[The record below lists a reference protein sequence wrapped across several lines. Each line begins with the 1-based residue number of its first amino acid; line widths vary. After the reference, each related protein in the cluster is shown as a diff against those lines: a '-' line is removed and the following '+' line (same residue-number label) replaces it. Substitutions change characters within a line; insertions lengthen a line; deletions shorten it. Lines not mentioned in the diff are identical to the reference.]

1 MRVTHVIGEGIPNPT
16 SGGGALTAWTV
27 VSHLLDQ
34 GHAVRVVCVLPPEA
48 EPLREERLARLRE
61 LGASVSVVPSRA
73 AEHYGSLRRD
83 LRTRARRAWRP
94 EEEELNPYL
103 VDAPAVRASV
113 AETEPDAVFVYHF
126 EGLAASRTVDAPRLA
141 AVGDPP
147 HLPVWYRLRD
157 GLPHPRALRGLV
169 RVQAVLRHQPDLAVR
184 LLNECSACG
193 AFAAHHAARLRRRG
207 AVDCEYLRTPVPD
220 PLGDGWRAERDRMTA
235 HRRPRLLLLG
245 HLRGIVTIDGLRVFA
260 QQVLPTLERRLG
272 ADGFEVRVVGGHE
285 PPPEVRRA
293 FARPSVR
300 LLGHLEQPDE
310 ELKTADALLV
320 PSRIPL
326 GIRVRIVTA
335 FSYGCPVVTHESS
348 RLGIPE
354 LDHGRNALVG
364 RSGRDLAEAFL
375 RLVSDA
381 ELKERLERGGRETY
395 ERWFAPRV
403 AAGRIAAM
411 LERIVRRPAAVP
423 AR

>member
-1 MRVTHVIGEGIPNPT
+1 
-16 SGGGALTAWTV
+16 
-27 VSHLLDQ
+27 
-34 GHAVRVVCVLPPEA
+34 
-48 EPLREERLARLRE
+48 
-61 LGASVSVVPSRA
+61 
-73 AEHYGSLRRD
+73 
-83 LRTRARRAWRP
+83 
-94 EEEELNPYL
+94 
-103 VDAPAVRASV
+103 
-113 AETEPDAVFVYHF
+113 
-126 EGLAASRTVDAPRLA
+126 
-141 AVGDPP
+141 
-147 HLPVWYRLRD
+147 
-157 GLPHPRALRGLV
+157 
-169 RVQAVLRHQPDLAVR
+169 
-184 LLNECSACG
+184 
-193 AFAAHHAARLRRRG
+193 
-207 AVDCEYLRTPVPD
+207 
-220 PLGDGWRAERDRMTA
+220 
-235 HRRPRLLLLG
+235 
-245 HLRGIVTIDGLRVFA
+245 
-260 QQVLPTLERRLG
+260 
-272 ADGFEVRVVGGHE
+272 
-285 PPPEVRRA
+285 
-293 FARPSVR
+293 VR